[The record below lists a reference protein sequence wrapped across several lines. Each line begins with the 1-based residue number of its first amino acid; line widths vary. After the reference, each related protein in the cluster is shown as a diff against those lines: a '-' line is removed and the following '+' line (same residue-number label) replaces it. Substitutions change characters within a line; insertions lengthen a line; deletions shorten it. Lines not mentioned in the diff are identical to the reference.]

1 MRRKTLSQRRFDIPV
16 IIAIFLLLLC
26 LLPLVW
32 ELAAAVLQYLQQAV
46 EKVASPGTRPVSPY
60 REGRR
65 AFSSGRAVS
74 ATILWHTE
82 RMSVPDKY
90 DLALRQ
96 ADQARKGS
104 MASAT
109 LIGSSAR

>member
-1 MRRKTLSQRRFDIPV
+1 L
-16 IIAIFLLLLC
+16 
-26 LLPLVW
+26 
-32 ELAAAVLQYLQQAV
+32 
-46 EKVASPGTRPVSPY
+46 SPY

-82 RMSVPDKY
+82 RISVPDKY

-96 ADQARKGS
+96 TDQAQTDF
-104 MASAT
+104 ANIEIT
-109 LIGSSAR
+109 LEFLIQQIYRLPTARDLSRRQR